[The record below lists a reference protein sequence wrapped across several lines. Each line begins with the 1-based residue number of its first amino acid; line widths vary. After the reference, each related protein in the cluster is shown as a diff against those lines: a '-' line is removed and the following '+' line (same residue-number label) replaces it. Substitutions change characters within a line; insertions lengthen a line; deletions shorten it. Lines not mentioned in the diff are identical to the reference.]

1 MTHNTLLAAMLV
13 CGALAGTPTVATAQ
27 EPAAPP
33 ADPHA
38 AAQAAIDQP
47 AAQPSSMQV
56 TPLKIGWLLAP
67 DVRLSRVDH
76 KDAVLVGGYGGWV
89 TEGALLVGGGGYW
102 LANGSDD
109 LEMAYGGLVLEWLA
123 RTDKRIGFGARG
135 LVGGGT
141 ATVGLRYTDL
151 FGPVALDGAPVR
163 FGHGGM
169 HGRHGIEPSNL
180 VNRSYRVSENFFVAE
195 PQANVLLNVT
205 DWMRI
210 NAGVGYRFI
219 GGTSFLEDRLSGVSG
234 SIAVEFGGNGF

>member
-1 MTHNTLLAAMLV
+1 MLV

-38 AAQAAIDQP
+38 AAQAVGDQP

-109 LEMAYGGLVLEWLA
+109 REMAYGGLVREWLA
-123 RTDKRIGFGARG
+123 RTDSRIGFGART
-135 LVGGGT
+135 LLGGGT
-141 ATVGLRYTDL
+141 ATIGFSYADL
-151 FGPVALDGAPVR
+151 LGP
-163 FGHGGM
+163 M
-169 HGRHGIEPSNL
+169 
-180 VNRSYRVSENFFVAE
+180 
-195 PQANVLLNVT
+195 T
-205 DWMRI
+205 
-210 NAGVGYRFI
+210 
-219 GGTSFLEDRLSGVSG
+219 
-234 SIAVEFGGNGF
+234 IAVQFGGGR